1 MSGNRGFIASVFD
14 LSFTEFVT
22 PKIVKILFILAVLF
36 TGIFF
41 VVSAIT
47 TVSAGFSGS
56 EASGIV
62 TLFLTLILA
71 PLGFFLYVLLIRMW
85 LEVVIVLFRIAEN
98 TGRLVEL
105 NRPE

>member
-1 MSGNRGFIASVFD
+1 MSENRGFIASVFD
-14 LSFTEFVT
+14 LSFTDFVT
-22 PKIVKILFILAVLF
+22 PRIVKVLFILAVLF
-36 TGIFF
+36 TGFF
-41 VVSAIT
+41 SIVGAIT
-47 TVSAGFSGS
+47 TVSAGFSNS
-56 EASGIV
+56 EGSGIV
-62 TLFLTLILA
+62 ALFLTLILA